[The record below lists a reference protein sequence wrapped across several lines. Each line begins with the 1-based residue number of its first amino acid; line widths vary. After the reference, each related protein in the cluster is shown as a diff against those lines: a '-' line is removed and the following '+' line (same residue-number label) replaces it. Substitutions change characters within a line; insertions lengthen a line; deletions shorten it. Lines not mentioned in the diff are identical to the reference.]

1 MIQNSLLRSLQI
13 LIYLFP
19 LSFIFGNLIINF
31 FILFISVIGILLYR
45 KKIFIWKDKLIINLI
60 FSFFLLI
67 LISSYFNYFFYKEN
81 ADAFKSILFLR
92 YLFFFIV
99 VKTVIV
105 NNDINLRTYLSY
117 LLGIVSLIST
127 DIIIKYFFKK
137 NLIGV

>member
-92 YLFFFIV
+92 
-99 VKTVIV
+99 
-105 NNDINLRTYLSY
+105 S
-117 LLGIVSLIST
+117 SLWIST
-127 DIIIKYFFKK
+127 LLNRLRIYQISLVHGLEKIWLYQNKEVLELGKK
-137 NLIGV
+137 KLK